1 MEGKE
6 RTAMHERQWASRS
19 SIRSRKFARSSAGGL
34 LSVQQ
39 PSLFDLTTQL
49 KSKVITKRGEFAA
62 LITGFPTA
70 FAITYVASP
79 DVLLD
84 IIGAQ
89 GFHTL
94 ELVLGDSLAA
104 VEPES
109 LRAAGTEL
117 VERLARLVEDGRLTI
132 YVPRKTIHTKL
143 CLLTRD
149 RTTRVIMTSANLT
162 WTAREAARQTNYA
175 WYVDL
180 TEGDPWLERVRRD
193 YDAHKREC
201 TLFMQDLLQLF
212 RDKPELP
219 RVQLV
224 EAWLSGSDA
233 TDHTSPVTHVLGELT
248 GWVLDPSRAITEPV
262 FIVQLPK
269 DGAARRQTEK
279 ALARIGASVMG
290 DVARVDRASYLTYAE
305 QTLQLPMLTVD
316 AAARQVRL
324 AMRGELTTL
333 TEALGAPNAVDAA
346 LSELEGYIES
356 VDWGKAPAPLLAKTS
371 MYEATLYML
380 ATPFANEQMR
390 IMRQRHGALE
400 RRGPKMLYL
409 YGPSSNGKTTFLR
422 FALFLITGQHVQP
435 LASTELTKSRVQS
448 ASLHHTSFPLVF
460 DDVNPSQ
467 RSSFEDVVK
476 SHWESWWTLEGVS
489 PQIVI
494 ASNRPTLPEW
504 AKTRVKRID
513 FDVHFAPSER
523 NKARLAKFFE
533 TPSPLFRWFSALY
546 LENLQLLLEPRD
558 DELHL
563 ARDVMQRLYAHAGRK
578 LPEFFPARPLEEI
591 YDPGAARWRD
601 LIYRKKQAVLR
612 RERDRLTIEF
622 TDDLQHHEITPY
634 LGLLPQTLKY
644 ERSGRKLIVENPAE
658 FERWIGD
665 PGRSLLDRVRG
676 IFRRS

>member
-1 MEGKE
+1 MRED
-6 RTAMHERQWASRS
+6 
-19 SIRSRKFARSSAGGL
+19 GL
-34 LSVQQ
+34 MVQQ
-39 PSLFDLTTQL
+39 PSLFDLAQL
-49 KSKVITKRGEFAA
+49 KSKVITRRGDLAA
-62 LITGFPTA
+62 LIAGFPVA
-70 FAITYVASP
+70 RAITYVASP
-79 DVLLD
+79 DVVLD
-84 IIGAQ
+84 VLDAQ
-89 GFHTL
+89 GFETL
-94 ELVLGDSLAA
+94 ELVLGDSLTAI
-104 VEPES
+104 EPES
-109 LRAAGTEL
+109 LRLAGTDL
-117 VERLARLVEDGRLTI
+117 VERPARGIEDGRLAI

-162 WTAREAARQTNYA
+162 WSAREATRQTNYA

-180 TEGDPWLERVRRD
+180 TEGDAWLEQVRRD

-201 TLFMQDLLQLF
+201 RLFMDDLLRLF
-212 RDKPELP
+212 REKPELP
-219 RVQLV
+219 RVQIV
-224 EAWLSGSDA
+224 EAWLSGADA
-233 TDHTSPVTHVLGELT
+233 TEPASPVSQVLGELT
-248 GWVLDPSRAITEPV
+248 GWVLDPTRATTEPV
-262 FIVQLPK
+262 FTLQLPK
-269 DGAARRQTEK
+269 DGAARKQTEK

-316 AAARQVRL
+316 IASRQVRL
-324 AMRGELTTL
+324 AMRGELATL
-333 TEALGAPNAVDAA
+333 TAPLAAPNAVDAA
-346 LSELEGYIES
+346 LGELEGYIES

-380 ATPFANEQMR
+380 AAPFANEQMR

-422 FALFLITGQHVQP
+422 FALFLLTGQRVQP

-467 RSSFEDVVK
+467 RSSFEDIVK
-476 SHWESWWTLEGVS
+476 SHWESWWTADGVS

-533 TPSPLFRWFSALY
+533 TASPLFRWFSWAY
-546 LENLQLLLEPRD
+546 LDNLQVLLEPRD

-563 ARDVMQRLYAHAGRK
+563 AREVTQRMYAHAGRK
-578 LPEFFPARPLEEI
+578 VPEFFPARPLEEI
-591 YDPGAARWRD
+591 YDPGSIRWRD
-601 LIYRKKQAVLR
+601 LIHRKKQATLR

-634 LGLLPQTLKY
+634 LGLVPQTLKY

-658 FERWIGD
+658 FERWLGD
-665 PGRSLLDRVRG
+665 ARPSILDRVRG
-676 IFRRS
+676 VFRRSP

>member
-1 MEGKE
+1 M
-6 RTAMHERQWASRS
+6 
-19 SIRSRKFARSSAGGL
+19 ARP
-34 LSVQQ
+34 VQQ
-39 PSLFDLTTQL
+39 PSLFDVAGGLN
-49 KSKVITKRGEFAA
+49 SKVITKRGEFSA
-62 LITGFPTA
+62 LLAGFPIA
-70 FAITYVASP
+70 RAITYVASP

-84 IIGAQ
+84 VLEANTFQ
-89 GFHTL
+89 TL

-109 LRAAGTEL
+109 LRAIGTDL
-117 VERLARLVEDGRLTI
+117 VDRLAHFVEEGRLTI

-143 CLLTRD
+143 CLLTLD

-175 WYVDL
+175 WYADL
-180 TEGDPWLERVRRD
+180 AEGDPWLERVRRD

-201 TLFMQDLLQLF
+201 SLFMDDLLRLF
-212 RDKPELP
+212 RDKPEIP
-219 RVQLV
+219 RVQLID
-224 EAWLSGSDA
+224 AWLSGAD
-233 TDHTSPVTHVLGELT
+233 TSEPAAHVTHILGELT
-248 GWVLDPSRAITEPV
+248 GWVLDPARAITEPV
-262 FIVQLPK
+262 FTVQLPK
-269 DGAARRQTEK
+269 DSTARKQTER
-279 ALARIGASVMG
+279 ALTRIGASVIG

-316 AAARQVRL
+316 VAARQVRL
-324 AMRGELTTL
+324 AMRGQLTTL
-333 TEALGAPNAVDAA
+333 TEPLAEPRAVDAA
-346 LSELEGYIES
+346 LAELERYIES

-380 ATPFANEQMR
+380 AAPFANEQMR

-400 RRGPKMLYL
+400 RRGPKLLYL

-422 FALFLITGQHVQP
+422 FALFLVTGHHVTP

-467 RSSFEDVVK
+467 RASFEDIVK
-476 SHWESWWTLEGVS
+476 GHWESWWTVDGVS

-494 ASNRPTLPEW
+494 SSNRPTLPEW

-533 TPSPLFRWFSALY
+533 KPSPLFRWYSGLY
-546 LENLQLLLEPRD
+546 LDNLHLLLEPRD

-563 ARDVMQRLYAHAGRK
+563 ARAVMQLLYAHAHRK
-578 LPEFFPARPLEEI
+578 PPEFFPVRPLEEI
-591 YDPGAARWRD
+591 HDPGSTRWRD
-601 LIYRKKQAVLR
+601 LVHRKKQATLY
-612 RERDRLTIEF
+612 RERDRLTITF
-622 TDDLQHHEITPY
+622 ADDLQHHEITPY
-634 LGLLPQTLKY
+634 LSLLPQTLKY
-644 ERSGRKLIVENPAE
+644 ERSGRKVIVENPSE
-658 FERWIGD
+658 FERWLGD
-665 PGRSLLDRVRG
+665 YPPGLLAR
-676 IFRRS
+676 IRRTFSRE